1 MGERQGSL
9 EGLVVHIDFWRG
21 KRVFITGHTGF
32 KGSWLSLW
40 LQSKGVHVTGYSLP
54 PPTKPS
60 MFLAAKVSEGMTSII
75 ADIRDLDQLR
85 KCIAEHNPE
94 IIFHMAAQSLVRY
107 SYNHPVTTYS
117 TNVLG
122 TVNILEAV
130 RNSDSVRVVINVTS
144 DKCYENKEWVWGY
157 RENEPLGGRDPY
169 SSSKACAEL
178 VASAY
183 RSSYFPIE
191 EYENHGVAVASV
203 RAGNVIGGGDWS
215 LDRLIPDIMKAFMEN
230 RPVIIRSPGATRP
243 WQHVLDCLSGYV
255 CLAERLWNNGQEY
268 AQGWNFGPDAEDAKT
283 VSWVVEHLTKSWGE
297 GATWEVD
304 SSRNPPEAHY
314 LRLDCTKAK
323 TILGWSPRL
332 PLTKALEWTVEWYR
346 HYQENKNMQD
356 LSIAKIAGYTK
367 IT

>member
-1 MGERQGSL
+1 
-9 EGLVVHIDFWRG
+9 
-21 KRVFITGHTGF
+21 
-32 KGSWLSLW
+32 
-40 LQSKGVHVTGYSLP
+40 
-54 PPTKPS
+54 
-60 MFLAAKVSEGMTSII
+60 MFVAAKVAEGMTSII
-75 ADIRDLDQLR
+75 DDIRDLNQLR

-191 EYENHGVAVASV
+191 EYGNHEVAVASV

-215 LDRLIPDIMKAFMEN
+215 LDRLIPDIIMLHA
-230 RPVIIRSPGATRP
+230 PGSTFLIAYLVMCAS
-243 WQHVLDCLSGYV
+243 QSGCGIMDKSTLKV
-255 CLAERLWNNGQEY
+255 GISVPML
-268 AQGWNFGPDAEDAKT
+268 KT
-283 VSWVVEHLTKSWGE
+283 
-297 GATWEVD
+297 
-304 SSRNPPEAHY
+304 
-314 LRLDCTKAK
+314 
-323 TILGWSPRL
+323 PRR
-332 PLTKALEWTVEWYR
+332 Y
-346 HYQENKNMQD
+346 HG
-356 LSIAKIAGYTK
+356 S
-367 IT
+367 